1 MTREEMEMIK
11 KRIYSGW
18 DMTMQVAEKI
28 GREKKE
34 WSLCEAMKSADIL
47 KDLAKTFKYLV
58 EVESTMAESG
68 VEKF

>member
-1 MTREEMEMIK
+1 MTREEIDAIK

-47 KDLAKTFKYLV
+47 KDLAKTFKCLV
-58 EVESTMAESG
+58 EVEMMLSDSG

>member
-28 GREKKE
+28 CREKK
-34 WSLCEAMKSADIL
+34 
-47 KDLAKTFKYLV
+47 
-58 EVESTMAESG
+58 
-68 VEKF
+68 

>member
-34 WSLCEAMKSADIL
+34 WSLCEVMKSADIL

-58 EVESTMAESG
+58 EVESMMAESG

>member
-47 KDLAKTFKYLV
+47 KDLAKTFKCLV
-58 EVESTMAESG
+58 EVESMMAESG